1 MTSILKQKALILLRQ
16 ALNNPTADFRD
27 GQWEAIEELLLN
39 KSRLLIVQRK

>member
-1 MTSILKQKALILLRQ
+1 MTNILKQKALILLRQ
-16 ALNNPTADFRD
+16 ALSNPTADFRD